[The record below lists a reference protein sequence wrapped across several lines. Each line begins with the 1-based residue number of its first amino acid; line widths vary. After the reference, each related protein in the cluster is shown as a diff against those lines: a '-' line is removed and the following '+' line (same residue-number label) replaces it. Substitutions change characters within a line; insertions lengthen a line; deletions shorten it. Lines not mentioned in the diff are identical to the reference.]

1 MTMITLHPPTA
12 LFGAKGPTPGQ
23 SLLAARTPHAM
34 RGRPHFN
41 LYLPAVKIS
50 GASTSPPSPSS
61 SEPQASSSSSSH
73 PRVNPAKV
81 TVTTRNTPPVVRG
94 SEETPHHTT
103 KTRAASVDGL
113 DDESDLGAFLMA
125 TFDESVAE
133 GLVGSP
139 RKTLV
144 SEDAEGWVVLPP
156 FPSEEDLTGELTAY

>member
-1 MTMITLHPPTA
+1 MTMITLNPHTA

-23 SLLAARTPHAM
+23 SLLAARTPHAI

-61 SEPQASSSSSSH
+61 SEPQASSSSSH
-73 PRVNPAKV
+73 PRANHAKV
-81 TVTTRNTPPVVRG
+81 AVTPRNTPPVVRG
-94 SEETPHHTT
+94 SEETSHHTT
-103 KTRAASVDGL
+103 KTRATSVDGL